1 MNAVRLLIERTLI
14 KGPPLHLHLVIVHH
28 VLHHFVEDLMSRY
41 ADMVEALC
49 KPGHDIIMELTAD
62 KAHALHMAVGVSGE
76 SGELLDCIKKHTMYN
91 KPLDKENLVEELGD
105 IEFYLEGLRQVFG
118 VTREEVLAIN
128 QEKLEKRYSS
138 GKYSNQQAQARADKE

>member
-1 MNAVRLLIERTLI
+1 
-14 KGPPLHLHLVIVHH
+14 
-28 VLHHFVEDLMSRY
+28 MSRY

-49 KPGHDIIMELTAD
+49 KPGLDIIAEPTAD
-62 KAHALHMAVGVSGE
+62 KAHALHMAVRISGE
-76 SGELLDCIKKHTMYN
+76 SGALLDCIKKHTMYN
-91 KPLDKENLVEELGD
+91 KPIDRENLVEELGD

-128 QEKLEKRYSS
+128 QAKLEKRYSS

>member
-1 MNAVRLLIERTLI
+1 
-14 KGPPLHLHLVIVHH
+14 
-28 VLHHFVEDLMSRY
+28 
-41 ADMVEALC
+41 MVEALC

-62 KAHALHMAVGVSGE
+62 KAHALHMAVGISGE

-91 KPLDKENLVEELGD
+91 RPIDRENLVENLVEELGD

-128 QEKLEKRYSS
+128 QAKLEKRYSS